1 MVRRSYFESTRIDA
15 YRVLDIL
22 RRDGPGFDAKRA
34 LSELKIRVS
43 WLLVREVLTGFLRN
57 INEENKTRCAKLG
70 FSCGLISRE
79 ITSAPGIRIIC

>member
-1 MVRRSYFESTRIDA
+1 M
-15 YRVLDIL
+15 
-22 RRDGPGFDAKRA
+22 A

-70 FSCGLISRE
+70 FSCKTRCAKLGFSCGLISME
-79 ITSAPGIRIIC
+79 ITSTPGIRIIC

>member
-43 WLLVREVLTGFLRN
+43 WLLVREVLTGFL
-57 INEENKTRCAKLG
+57 NEENKTRCAKLG